1 MWLVGV
7 AAAGYDWKTC
17 GDVRDVDSDREVADE
32 KDTRAKMVKT
42 QKVEGYK
49 QNHVDA
55 MMLLT
60 QSIAAEDEN
69 NNCKNSWF

>member
-1 MWLVGV
+1 MEI
-7 AAAGYDWKTC
+7 
-17 GDVRDVDSDREVADE
+17 DVRDVDSDREDADK

-60 QSIAAEDEN
+60 QSIAADDEN
-69 NNCKNSWF
+69 NSCKNSWF